1 MSVAAEWGDGRG
13 LVLFIHG
20 LWMNA
25 SSWNP
30 WAEEFDGNGYD
41 SITYRWPGET
51 TAPDHRQIL
60 EPVRVRDLT
69 EQLTGIIGTL
79 GRPPIAIGQGIGG
92 LLAQVLV
99 GQGSVSAAISL
110 TPAPSGLAVAAAA
123 ARLARNSPG
132 LAWATTRVRPV
143 TPSLTRFGEAVAN
156 SVPAPEARHL
166 FDRYAV
172 AARPRPLMRSLIR
185 PAVPPRCG
193 DHERR
198 GPLLLIA
205 AGRDKMVKEASVGAL
220 HRRYRRIEPDAVT
233 DYKVFPDRA
242 RSLIVDSGWHAVGY
256 YCLDWLTA
264 NGL

>member
-1 MSVAAEWGDGRG
+1 MSVAGEWDDGRG
-13 LVLFIHG
+13 LVVFIHG

-25 SSWNP
+25 SSWDP

-51 TAPDHRQIL
+51 TAPDRQQIL
-60 EPVRVRDLT
+60 ETVRVRDLT

-79 GRPPIAIGQGIGG
+79 GRPPIAIGHGIGG
-92 LLAQVLV
+92 LLAQVLA

-110 TPAPSGLAVAAAA
+110 TPVPCGLPVATAAV
-123 ARLARNSPG
+123 RLTRNSPG
-132 LAWATTRVRPV
+132 LAWATTRARPV
-143 TPSLTRFGEAVAN
+143 TPSLTRFEEAVAN
-156 SVPAPEARHL
+156 SVPAPEARRL
-166 FDRYAV
+166 FDQYAMT
-172 AARPRPLMRSLIR
+172 AHPRPLMRSLIR
-185 PAVPPRCG
+185 PTVPPRCG

-198 GPLLLIA
+198 VPLLLIA
-205 AGRDKMVKEASVGAL
+205 AGRDKLVNEASVGAL
-220 HRRYRRIEPDAVT
+220 HRRYRRKEPDAVT

-242 RSLIVDSGWHAVGY
+242 HSLIVDSGWHAVGY

>member
-30 WAEEFDGNGYD
+30 WAEEFDDNGYD

-51 TAPDHRQIL
+51 TVPDRRQIL
-60 EPVRVRDLT
+60 ETVRVRDLAK
-69 EQLTGIIGTL
+69 QLTSITGTL
-79 GRPPIAIGQGIGG
+79 DRSPIAIGHGVGG

-110 TPAPSGLAVAAAA
+110 TPVPCGLPVATAAV
-123 ARLARNSPG
+123 RLARNSPR
-132 LAWATTRVRPV
+132 LAWATTRARPV
-143 TPSLTRFGEAVAN
+143 TPSLMRFEEAIAN
-156 SVPAPEARHL
+156 PVPARL
-166 FDRYAV
+166 SDRYAV
-172 AARPRPLMRSLIR
+172 AARPRTLVRSLIR
-185 PAVPPRCG
+185 PAVPPRRG

-205 AGRDKMVKEASVGAL
+205 AGRDNVVNEASVGAL
-220 HRRYRRIEPDAVT
+220 HRRYRRREPDAVT

-242 RSLIVDSGWHAVGY
+242 HSLIVDSGWHAVGY